1 MTWFT
6 IIILLLLGLLF
17 VVLELIFVPGTT
29 FVGII
34 GVILTITGVFFAFQ
48 DFGTSAGLLTIGI
61 TLLAN
66 VIALVVALRSGTW
79 EKMGLKGTSTSRVNE
94 DIVYDLQKGDI
105 GKAISAM
112 RPSGTVEFKDQL
124 FEASTFGE
132 YVKAGQKVRI
142 IEIQGKT
149 IYVETLDKYQTN
161 T

>member
-48 DFGTSAGLLTIGI
+48 DFGTSAGWLAIGI

-66 VIALVVALRSGTW
+66 VIAIVVALRSGTW

-132 YVKAGQKVRI
+132 YVKAGQQVRI

-161 T
+161 A